1 MVYGPLLRR
10 VSIKSAVA
18 ASVAFFCGLYLQAQT
33 TKPTVNPSPADYA
46 AAAEATNVKH
56 HARPANTEAAK
67 TTKIMGLSNAHDA
80 SAAQAVAAP
89 DSGGPRYPGDLQY
102 HGGPVAVSMKNHLI
116 FLHPNGGCTIA
127 GCWGNPGGFL
137 RDLFNGDFIHVVDQY
152 TGSTANDRYT
162 VAEEATNIN
171 YTPPSKPFTDAD
183 MLAIVH
189 AVVAS
194 REGDDDGFAT
204 GYGNEYHVFLPPG
217 QDECFDSTFT
227 VCYSPDQP
235 STFFFCAYHGS
246 MDFQDIGH
254 VLYSVEPF
262 QNVDGCSSR
271 PGTPNGQ
278 LADSTNNVLSHETF
292 ETITDPDGT
301 AWWNSLDNGL
311 FGQEIGDECSFIIFF
326 RNPNPPPPVLVF
338 FDPSDVTLNG
348 KAYAAQPEYNNA
360 AHACTTMP

>member
-1 MVYGPLLRR
+1 MAVGPLLRR
-10 VSIKSAVA
+10 VSIKSGIA
-18 ASVAFFCGLYLQAQT
+18 ASVAVFCGLCLHAQT
-33 TKPTVNPSPADYA
+33 TKRTINPSPADYA

-56 HARPANTEAAK
+56 HAWPANTEAAE
-67 TTKIMGLSNAHDA
+67 TIKITGLSDAHDD
-80 SAAQAVAAP
+80 STAQAADTAAP

-127 GCWGNPGGFL
+127 GCWGDPGRFL
-137 RDLFNGDFIHVVDQY
+137 RDLFRSEFIHVVDQY

-171 YTPPSKPFTDAD
+171 YTPPSTPFTDAD
-183 MLAIVH
+183 IQAIVH
-189 AVVAS
+189 AVVVS
-194 REGDDDGFAT
+194 REDDDFAT

-217 QDECFDSTFT
+217 QDECFTSTFAR
-227 VCYSPDQP
+227 CYSPDKR

-246 MDFQDIGH
+246 ADFKDIGH

-262 QNVDGCSSR
+262 QDVRGCSSR

-278 LADSTNNVLSHETF
+278 LTDSTNNVLSHETF

-301 AWWNSLDNGL
+301 AWWNSLNNGL
-311 FGQEIGDECSFIIFF
+311 RGAEIGDECSFVTFIL
-326 RNPNPPPPVLVF
+326 NPNPPPPVLVF
-338 FDPSDVTLNG
+338 FDPSNVNLNG
-348 KAYAAQPEYNNA
+348 KPYAAQPEYNNA
-360 AHACTTMP
+360 AHACTTSP

>member
-1 MVYGPLLRR
+1 
-10 VSIKSAVA
+10 
-18 ASVAFFCGLYLQAQT
+18 
-33 TKPTVNPSPADYA
+33 
-46 AAAEATNVKH
+46 
-56 HARPANTEAAK
+56 
-67 TTKIMGLSNAHDA
+67 
-80 SAAQAVAAP
+80 
-89 DSGGPRYPGDLQY
+89 
-102 HGGPVAVSMKNHLI
+102 
-116 FLHPNGGCTIA
+116 
-127 GCWGNPGGFL
+127 
-137 RDLFNGDFIHVVDQY
+137 VDQY

-235 STFFFCAYHGS
+235 STFFFFAYHGS

-262 QNVDGCSSR
+262 QNVHAAMIRSEEHTSELQSR
-271 PGTPNGQ
+271 FDLVCRLLLEKKKKNTI
-278 LADSTNNVLSHETF
+278 NVLEPRF
-292 ETITDPDGT
+292 
-301 AWWNSLDNGL
+301 
-311 FGQEIGDECSFIIFF
+311 
-326 RNPNPPPPVLVF
+326 
-338 FDPSDVTLNG
+338 
-348 KAYAAQPEYNNA
+348 
-360 AHACTTMP
+360 